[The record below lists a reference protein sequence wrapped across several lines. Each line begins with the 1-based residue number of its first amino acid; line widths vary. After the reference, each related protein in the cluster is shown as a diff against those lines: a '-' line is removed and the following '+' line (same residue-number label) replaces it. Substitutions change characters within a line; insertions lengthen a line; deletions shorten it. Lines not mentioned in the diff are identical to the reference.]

1 MFIKE
6 PSSGPRD
13 GKRIREPV
21 AEALGGVMAKPVARR
36 HISMNMVGWSV
47 IIIVLR

>member
-13 GKRIREPV
+13 GKRIRKPV
-21 AEALGGVMAKPVARR
+21 AEALGGVMAKPVGRR
-36 HISMNMVGWSV
+36 RMKYVSV
-47 IIIVLR
+47 